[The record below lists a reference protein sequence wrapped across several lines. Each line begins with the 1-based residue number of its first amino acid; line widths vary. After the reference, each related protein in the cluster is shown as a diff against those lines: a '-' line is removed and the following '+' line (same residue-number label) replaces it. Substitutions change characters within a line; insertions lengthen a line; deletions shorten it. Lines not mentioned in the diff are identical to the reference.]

1 MVLQDAVDPSANG
14 FSDLL
19 RLYTIAMP
27 HVQCGLRYRP
37 QYCCGPWSHA
47 TCIYLIHKQ
56 INLYQTSL
64 LKKVYMV
71 SAYTMPAML
80 GVEGDRLIH
89 SAGAAVRVGAGSGVA
104 MIPVVDLL

>member
-1 MVLQDAVDPSANG
+1 
-14 FSDLL
+14 
-19 RLYTIAMP
+19 
-27 HVQCGLRYRP
+27 
-37 QYCCGPWSHA
+37 
-47 TCIYLIHKQ
+47 
-56 INLYQTSL
+56 
-64 LKKVYMV
+64 MV